1 MKIAVIS
8 DTHIPSA
15 KSELPP
21 KLLKSIAGAD
31 MIMHAGDIILPSVI
45 DELSTIAPVEAVL
58 GNMDHYMGMELP
70 IKRVLRILGHR
81 IGMIHGYGSPAGI
94 VQRIRMEFK
103 EVSCIVFGH
112 THSPMN
118 KVMDNILFFNPGSPT
133 DKRFAKNHTFGM
145 LNVTE
150 ESLTGEIITI

>member
-15 KSELPP
+15 KSGLPP
-21 KLLKSIAGAD
+21 KLLESIVGAD
-31 MIMHAGDIILPSVI
+31 MIMHAGDIVLSSVI

-58 GNMDHYMGMELP
+58 GNMDHYMGVELP
-70 IKRVLRILGHR
+70 TKRIITVLGHR

-94 VQRIRMEFK
+94 VERIRVEFK
-103 EVSCIVFGH
+103 DVSCIVFGH

-118 KVMDNILFFNPGSPT
+118 QIINNILFFNPGSPT
-133 DKRFAKNHTFGM
+133 DKRFAREHTFGM
-145 LNVTE
+145 LNITE
-150 ESLTGEIITI
+150 EMVSGEIITI